1 MTERES
7 EREPVLV
14 ILGPTGVGKSRVAYE
29 LARRLGDVEIIS
41 ADARAIYKGMDVG
54 TDKPPKEW
62 RERVPHHLIDIKE
75 PHERYSAM
83 DFRRDALRL
92 IDDIRKRGGR
102 PLVVGGSTLYLD
114 ALFGKLFEGPSADLA
129 LRAELQKRPLV
140 ELYEELKR
148 VDPEAARRIHPNDR
162 LRIVRAL
169 EVYRVTGRPI
179 SELQKRLPKP
189 PFRFLKVGLTARRDV
204 LYERIDRRVDEM
216 MQKGLLEEVK
226 ALRPKVPK
234 GSQAYKSNAYR
245 ELFLYLE
252 GEIPSLE
259 EAIRLIKKHTRGHAR
274 RQLIYFKRDPEIHW
288 IDTTERAPEDVAEEI
303 LNLLQSRSRD
313 CSKL

>member
-1 MTERES
+1 MRDGLHVTERA
-7 EREPVLV
+7 RKEPVLV

-29 LARRLGDVEIIS
+29 LARHLGDVEILS

-54 TDKPPKEW
+54 TDKPPQEW
-62 RERVPHHLIDIKE
+62 RERVPHHLIDVKE

-83 DFRRDALRL
+83 DFRRDALQL
-92 IDDIRKRGGR
+92 IEEILQRGRR
-102 PLVVGGSTLYLD
+102 PIVVGGSTLYLD
-114 ALFGKLFEGPSADLA
+114 ALFGKLFEGPSADPA
-129 LRAELQKRPLV
+129 LRAELQRHPLPK
-140 ELYEELKR
+140 LYEELQR
-148 VDPEAARRIHPNDR
+148 VDPEAARRVHPNDR

-179 SELQKRLPKP
+179 SELQKQLPKP
-189 PFRFLKVGLTARRDV
+189 PYDFLKVGLTARRDV
-204 LYERIDRRVDEM
+204 LYERIDRRVEEM
-216 MQKGLLEEVK
+216 MQKGLLDEVK

-259 EAIRLIKKHTRGHAR
+259 EAVRLIKKHTRGHAR

-288 IDTTERAPEDVAEEI
+288 IDTTDRGPEEI
-303 LNLLQSRSRD
+303 VQEILDRLPSHPR
-313 CSKL
+313 